1 MSWISGSAI
10 ARRTLPSHSQSL
22 LRNVPEKDKEGQE
35 GQRGTGQIREK
46 VQQDENGGVRSSFN
60 DVEGPDHGLVNLV
73 VGTKLQRPQQGG
85 VTRL

>member
-1 MSWISGSAI
+1 MVRQVKFTEWT
-10 ARRTLPSHSQSL
+10 RDER
-22 LRNVPEKDKEGQE
+22 LRQPVFLG